1 MSSPAGGRVL
11 VVDDSPVNRIVL
23 AKALTADGHTP
34 LVAEDGL
41 RALEL
46 LRSEDEPDVDIVLL
60 DLEMPELD
68 GYETLARIKA
78 DDGLR
83 HLPVIVVSA
92 VDELD
97 SVVRCIEIG
106 ATDYL
111 PKPFNAALLRARL
124 NASLAEK
131 RLHDLQL
138 EYLEQ
143 VGHVVDAA
151 GAVEADEFDAA
162 SLDGVAGR
170 DDALGQLARVFQR
183 MAREVF
189 ERERRLK
196 AQVEQLRI
204 EIDEARAA
212 EKVAE
217 ITDTDYFRDLEKR
230 ARGLRLGRGGSEDQ
244 E

>member
-1 MSSPAGGRVL
+1 MRTPDGGTIL
-11 VVDDSPVNRIVL
+11 VVDDSSVNRKVL
-23 AKALTADGHTP
+23 TKALSADGHTS
-34 LVAEDGL
+34 LTAEHGL
-41 RALEL
+41 QALEL
-46 LRSEDEPDVDIVLL
+46 LGSEDGSGVDVVLL

-78 DDGLR
+78 DDRLR
-83 HLPVIVVSA
+83 HLPVIVISSVE
-92 VDELD
+92 ELD

-143 VGHVVDAA
+143 VGRVVDAA
-151 GAVEADEFDAA
+151 AAVEADDFAPE

-196 AQVEQLRI
+196 AEVQQLRI
-204 EIDEARAA
+204 EIDETKAAR
-212 EKVAE
+212 KVAE
-217 ITDTDYFRDLEKR
+217 ITDTDYFRDLQKK
-230 ARGLRLGRGGSEDQ
+230 ARNLRLDSD
-244 E
+244 

>member
-1 MSSPAGGRVL
+1 VSGGRIL
-11 VVDDSPVNRIVL
+11 VVDDSQVNRMVL
-23 AKALTADGHTP
+23 TKALNADGH
-34 LVAEDGL
+34 VAVTAEHGL
-41 RALEL
+41 EALEL
-46 LRSEDEPDVDIVLL
+46 LRAENDPAVDVVLL

-68 GYETLARIKA
+68 GYETLERIKA
-78 DDGLR
+78 DERLR
-83 HLPVIVVSA
+83 HLPVIVISS

-106 ATDYL
+106 AADYL
-111 PKPFNAALLRARL
+111 PKPFKAAVLRARL

-143 VGHVVDAA
+143 VGRVVDAA
-151 GAVEADEFDAA
+151 AAVEAETFDAG
-162 SLDGVAGR
+162 SLDGVAAR

-196 AQVEQLRI
+196 VQVQQLRI

-212 EKVAE
+212 RKVAE
-217 ITDTDYFRDLEKR
+217 ITDTDYFRDLQEK
-230 ARGLRLGRGGSEDQ
+230 ARSLRLESE
-244 E
+244 